1 MFSFE
6 NASAFLTKAVQ
17 PAGMLRILS
26 SLHNK
31 ARSGEAH

>member
-6 NASAFLTKAVQ
+6 NASAFLTKAIQ
-17 PAGMLRILS
+17 SAGMFHILS

-31 ARSGEAH
+31 ARSGEVH